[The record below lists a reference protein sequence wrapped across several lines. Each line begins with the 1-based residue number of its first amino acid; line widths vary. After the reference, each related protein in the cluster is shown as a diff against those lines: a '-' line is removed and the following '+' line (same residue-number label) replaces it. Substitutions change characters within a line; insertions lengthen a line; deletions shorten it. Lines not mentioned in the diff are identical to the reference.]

1 MISVIVPV
9 YNEEKIIRQLLNS
22 FSYNY
27 SLEVIVVDGGS
38 SDKTVEFTK
47 QYPVR
52 LIQCIKNRAVQ
63 MNEGEKISRGNIL
76 LFLHADCLIENG
88 ALREIVCCIDNSY
101 IGGCLLQRIDSPK
114 LIYRF
119 IESSG
124 NIRARLFKIFYGDQA
139 IFVRRDIFLKIGG
152 FDNVTLFE
160 DALFSKKLKKEGS
173 LRVLDNNIFV
183 SPRRWEKNG
192 IIKTTFINWL
202 LTLGFILG
210 TPLDILKRV
219 YNDVR

>member
-202 LTLGFILG
+202 LTLGFMLG
-210 TPLDILKRV
+210 IPLDILKRI
-219 YNDVR
+219 YIDVR

>member
-52 LIQCIKNRAVQ
+52 LIQCIRNRAVQ

-202 LTLGFILG
+202 LTLGFMLG
-210 TPLDILKRV
+210 IPLDILKRI
-219 YNDVR
+219 YIDVR